1 MMDIKEIDK
10 QLYYQRYIRKDYD
23 KLNKLWNKVK
33 NNKELLEEAIQI
45 TKNKFGEDTL
55 KSLSICECMLIT
67 YDTVDKEV
75 YEKLVNTIYS
85 NEQIAR
91 KVLDGAANGGFSF
104 LLYTLF
110 NQNLKLTEEQKAFAV
125 DEAMNKKGTT
135 RYKKLREAYR
145 KELNK
150 KGINNDQT
158 VVVDLDGMKTPV
170 GAHAF
175 NSYMFGMMYGMSEML
190 AHGQG
195 DYDIRY
201 HILRNLNW
209 TNEEKKKL
217 IDEFWYNPKSYEERL
232 EQWEWGIINDASS
245 EDIILEMWLLYD
257 YTYQDILELS
267 SNDKDKADNIWDEI
281 NFCRTMIELR
291 TPSYLKETSVPILK
305 RTINN

>member
-1 MMDIKEIDK
+1 MTNIKEIDK
-10 QLYYQRYIRKDYD
+10 ELYYQKYIKKDYE
-23 KLNKLWNKVK
+23 KLNTLWNQVK
-33 NNKELLEEAIQI
+33 DNKELLEEAII
-45 TKNKFGEDTL
+45 VTKNKFGEDTL
-55 KSLSICECMLIT
+55 ESLIICELMLIT
-67 YDTVDKEV
+67 YDSVDNEI
-75 YEKLVNTIYS
+75 YQKLVSTIYT

-91 KVLDGAANGGFSF
+91 KVLDGAANGGYSF

-110 NQNLKLTEEQKAFAV
+110 NRKLKLTNEQKAFAV

-135 RYKKLREAYR
+135 RYKKIRETY
-145 KELNK
+145 KQELAEQ
-150 KGINNDQT
+150 GINNEQT

-170 GAHAF
+170 GAEAF
-175 NSYMFGMMYGMSEML
+175 NAYMFGMMYGMSEIL

-201 HILRNLNW
+201 HILRNSNW
-209 TNEEKKKL
+209 TKEEKKKL
-217 IDEFWYNPKSYEERL
+217 IDKFWYNPITYEECL

-267 SNDKDKADNIWDEI
+267 SNDKEKADRIWDEI
-281 NFCRTMIELR
+281 NFCRTMIDLK
-291 TPSYLKETSVPILK
+291 TLSYLKEADKPVLK